1 MRSSTESAEEV
12 RTAEII
18 GTLCLATDL
27 GMGFPFEHG
36 LQTTVIAMRLADTLG
51 VDRETAVQTYYAS
64 LLAHAGCTTDV
75 HVHAQVFGSS
85 MTENFNPLMYGSSRE
100 VITGLVRSLP
110 DPGASGPIRAAQVA
124 RRLPRMIRGSRPALA
139 ANCEVAGML
148 ADQTGAPG
156 SVSAMLDYLLERW
169 DGRGPLRRARG
180 EGIPLPMR
188 IVHVAIDAAFQRHLG
203 GVAFAASLVGER
215 SGHAF
220 DPDVG
225 GCLSQQF
232 GEILAFDD
240 AISAWDEVLAVE
252 PGPPLMLNGDE
263 VDRALAAVG
272 RFADLVSPYLSGHS
286 SGVAELAVA
295 AAERCGIEASG
306 VRDVLRAGLVHDL
319 GRVAVDA
326 RIWDKRGPLTADEW
340 EQVRLHPY
348 HTERVLSRARFLAA
362 LAPVATAHHEH
373 LDRSGYHRGSPAAEL
388 TMPARL
394 LAAADTFHAMCEPRP
409 HRDPLVPEQA
419 AEALAA
425 EANRGHL
432 DPDAVTAVVEAAG
445 RKAPRLER
453 PAGLTARESQ
463 VVTLLARGCMTKQVA
478 KALGI
483 STKTADRHV
492 QNAYSKIGVSS
503 RAAAT
508 LFAMEHGLVAWGE
521 LPIERRRGQP

>member
-100 VITGLVRSLP
+100 VITGLIRSLP
-110 DPGASGPIRAAQVA
+110 DPGASGPTRAAQVA

-156 SVSAMLDYLLERW
+156 SVAAMLDYLLERW
-169 DGRGPLRRARG
+169 DGRGPLHRARG

-188 IVHVAIDAAFQRHLG
+188 IVHVAIDAALQRHLG
-203 GVAFAASLVGER
+203 GAAFAASLVGER

-225 GCLSQQF
+225 GCLTQQS

-240 AISAWDEVLAVE
+240 ATSAWDEVLAA
-252 PGPPLMLNGDE
+252 GA
-263 VDRALAAVG
+263 RA
-272 RFADLVSPYLSGHS
+272 
-286 SGVAELAVA
+286 
-295 AAERCGIEASG
+295 
-306 VRDVLRAGLVHDL
+306 
-319 GRVAVDA
+319 
-326 RIWDKRGPLTADEW
+326 TADA
-340 EQVRLHPY
+340 QR
-348 HTERVLSRARFLAA
+348 RRGGSRARCNGPLRGPRLAVPLRA
-362 LAPVATAHHEH
+362 LVGSGRARSSGCGA
-373 LDRSGYHRGSPAAEL
+373 LWDRGKRRAE
-388 TMPARL
+388 R
-394 LAAADTFHAMCEPRP
+394 
-409 HRDPLVPEQA
+409 
-419 AEALAA
+419 
-425 EANRGHL
+425 
-432 DPDAVTAVVEAAG
+432 AAG
-445 RKAPRLER
+445 
-453 PAGLTARESQ
+453 G
-463 VVTLLARGCMTKQVA
+463 
-478 KALGI
+478 
-483 STKTADRHV
+483 
-492 QNAYSKIGVSS
+492 S
-503 RAAAT
+503 RARSWSCRRAT
-508 LFAMEHGLVAWGE
+508 HASGRSAV
-521 LPIERRRGQP
+521 R